1 MSSPSLELEEEDVVS
16 DVDLKESSDGSEIL
30 KNDESSE
37 FRGGQISS
45 KIAQWRKISS
55 DPWLLEAVQGVEIPF
70 ESLPFQ
76 EREPRPY
83 KLSEVETGF
92 VDSELVRLVKKGV
105 IEIVEPAGGQVI
117 ADIFL
122 RPKKDRGFR
131 LILDLTWVNTHVKY
145 EHFKMHSV
153 QTALE
158 MMRRDCYMGS
168 IDLKDA
174 YYSVPVAQ
182 KCRKFLRFRWGD
194 TLFQFSVLPNGL
206 ACAPRMFTKI
216 LRPVFTELREQGA
229 ECFHYIDDSF
239 VIADSMDRCLNTLLK
254 LGELLRKLG
263 FVIHPKKSVMVP
275 TKRLLFLGY
284 LLDSQEFRVF
294 LTKEKE
300 EKLVRAALDVLD
312 KPNPKIR
319 EVAGLLG
326 LMTAFS
332 QAFRYA
338 EGHSKALEMNKIA
351 GLILVAGNYDARMC
365 LTEEGKQDIDWWL
378 ENVRNSGKSIRELD
392 PEIVI
397 YTDAS
402 SEQQEAGGQKLRQ
415 KTISM
420 S

>member
-1 MSSPSLELEEEDVVS
+1 
-16 DVDLKESSDGSEIL
+16 
-30 KNDESSE
+30 
-37 FRGGQISS
+37 
-45 KIAQWRKISS
+45 
-55 DPWLLEAVQGVEIPF
+55 
-70 ESLPFQ
+70 
-76 EREPRPY
+76 
-83 KLSEVETGF
+83 
-92 VDSELVRLVKKGV
+92 
-105 IEIVEPAGGQVI
+105 
-117 ADIFL
+117 
-122 RPKKDRGFR
+122 
-131 LILDLTWVNTHVKY
+131 
-145 EHFKMHSV
+145 MHSV

-158 MMRRDCYMGS
+158 MMRRDCFMGS

-206 ACAPRMFTKI
+206 ACAPRVFTKI
-216 LRPVFTELREQGA
+216 LRPVFTELRKQGA
-229 ECFHYIDDSF
+229 ECFPYIDDSF
-239 VIADSMDRCLNTLLK
+239 VIEDSVDRCLDTLLK

-275 TKRLLFLGY
+275 MKRLLFLGY

-351 GLILVAGNYDARMC
+351 GLRLVAGNYDARMC

-392 PEIVI
+392 PEIVV
-397 YTDAS
+397 YTDVS
-402 SEQQEAGGQKLRQ
+402 SEQQEAGGHKLRQ